1 MTRTGNPLPKA
12 VPHMLW
18 KRGALTPEL
27 ADLVFSFLP
36 LDLSVVDED
45 DVLVYWKGA
54 TYKTCDARFIGRDVR
69 DCHPDE
75 SMACLEEI
83 LRAFKAGEKDVAEGW
98 NEDKGK
104 FKRTRYF
111 ALRDH
116 DGTYRGIL
124 EVNDDVT
131 SARALEGEQAL
142 PGW

>member
-1 MTRTGNPLPKA
+1 
-12 VPHMLW
+12 MLW
-18 KRGALTPEL
+18 KRGSLTPEL
-27 ADLVFSFLP
+27 VDLVLTHLP
-36 LDLSVVDED
+36 ADVSVADEH

-54 TYKTCDARFIGRDVR
+54 TYKTCDARFIGRNVR
-69 DCHPDE
+69 DCHPK
-75 SMACLEEI
+75 SSLTCLDEI

-98 NEDKGK
+98 NEKKGR

-124 EVNDDVT
+124 ELNEDVT
-131 SARALEGEQAL
+131 EARALEGEQAL

>member
-1 MTRTGNPLPKA
+1 
-12 VPHMLW
+12 MLW
-18 KRGALTPEL
+18 KRGTLAPEL
-27 ADLVFSFLP
+27 ADLVFTFLP
-36 LDLSVVDED
+36 CDLSVADED
-45 DVLVYWKGA
+45 DVLVYWKGE
-54 TYKTCDARFIGRDVR
+54 TYKTCDARYIGRDVR

-75 SMACLEEI
+75 SMACLEEV

-98 NEDKGK
+98 HEHKGK

-116 DGTYRGIL
+116 DGAYRGIL
-124 EVNDDVT
+124 EVNEDVT